1 VRLLRAM
8 WRRPDFDVFRS
19 ALPAPREQGTLHGRF
34 EGVPARGAVRAK
46 TGSLDSVRG
55 LAGYVTAGDGET
67 LVFALL
73 LNGYSVPGDA
83 AEELRDLLA
92 EQLALYR
99 RPIVPG
105 WPAVRDS
112 AGGER
117 P

>member
-1 VRLLRAM
+1 M
-8 WRRPDFDVFRS
+8 FRS
-19 ALPAPREQGTLHGRF
+19 ALPAPREEGTLHGRF
-34 EGVPARGAVRAK
+34 EGVPAREAVRAK
-46 TGSLDSVRG
+46 TGSLDAVRG

-73 LNGYSVPGDA
+73 LNGYGVPGDA
-83 AEELRDLLA
+83 AEELRDLLV

-99 RPIVPG
+99 RPVVPG

-112 AGGER
+112 AGSGA